1 MPARSRHTD
10 LALFRRLARQA
21 KPYWPHILGYL
32 LIGLLASPLGLLTP
46 LPLKIA
52 VDSVLGSQPPPAFLA
67 RFIPGAWLQDR
78 IAILWLAIALVIV
91 VAVLDRLQTIASAV
105 LAAYVGEGMLRE
117 FRSVLF
123 RHAQRLSIAYH
134 DVRGTADT
142 LYRIQSDAASIQY
155 IFIDG
160 LVPFVT
166 AVLTFSIMVSVT
178 FRMDWQ
184 LGLVA
189 LTICPILYLLSKTY
203 RPRLR
208 SGSRE
213 AKKIE
218 SSAQEVMQEALSALR
233 VVKAFGTEDQE
244 RNRYLARSMGVVRAR
259 VQLAWLEGRYD
270 LLVGLT
276 TALGTSVVLWIGVRH
291 VQTAKLTLGDL
302 LLLMSYLAQ
311 LYSPLKTIGRK
322 AASLQ
327 GHLAGA
333 ERAFSVLDRT
343 PDVGERPDARPLV
356 RAPGAVCFCNV
367 SMAYAEGH
375 PVLEEISFELPP
387 GSRVGI
393 VGRTGAG
400 KTTLLHL
407 LLRFFDPT
415 SGQVL
420 LDGVDVRDYR
430 LADLRN
436 QFAIVLQEPVLFS
449 ATIAENIS
457 YARPDA
463 SMCEIVKAAK
473 AADAD
478 DFIASLPYGYQT
490 KVGERGMRLSGGER
504 QRISLARAFLKDAPI
519 LLLDEPTSSVDIK
532 TEVTIMEAIL
542 RLMQGRTAFIIAH
555 RLSTLEHCNV
565 KLALENGR
573 ATLVNYG
580 FPPLAAE
587 AGAAPIPM
595 GRQ

>member
-1 MPARSRHTD
+1 MPAKARRND
-10 LALFRRLARQA
+10 LVLFRRLARQA
-21 KPYWPHILGYL
+21 RSYWGHILGYL
-32 LIGLLASPLGLLTP
+32 LIGSLASPLGLLTP
-46 LPLKIA
+46 LPLKVV
-52 VDSVLGSQPPPAFLA
+52 VDSVLGSHPPPAVLA
-67 RFIPGAWLQDR
+67 RLIPGAWVQDR
-78 IAILWLAIALVIV
+78 IALLWLAIGMVIV
-91 VAVLDRLQTIASAV
+91 VALLDRLQTIASAL
-105 LAAYVGEGMLRE
+105 LAAYAGEGMLRE
-117 FRSVLF
+117 FRAALF
-123 RHAQRLSIAYH
+123 GHAQRLSIAYH
-134 DVRGTADT
+134 DARGTADT
-142 LYRIQSDAASIQY
+142 IYRIQNDAASIQY
-155 IFIDG
+155 VFIDG

-166 AVLTFSIMVSVT
+166 AVLTFSIMVCVT
-178 FRMDWQ
+178 FRIDWQ

-189 LTICPILYLLSKTY
+189 LTICPILFLLSRSY

-213 AKKIE
+213 AKKVE
-218 SSAQEVMQEALSALR
+218 SSTQSVMQEALSALR

-259 VQLAWLEGRYD
+259 LQVAWLEGRYD

-291 VQTAKLTLGDL
+291 VQTARLTLGDL
-302 LLLMSYLAQ
+302 LVLMSYLAQ

-322 AASLQ
+322 AGSLQ

-333 ERAFSVLDRT
+333 ERAFSILDRT
-343 PDVGERPDARPLV
+343 PDVSDRSDARPLV
-356 RAPGAVCFCNV
+356 RAAGAVSLRNV

-420 LDGVDVRDYR
+420 LDGVDIRDYR

-436 QFAIVLQEPVLFS
+436 QFAIVLQDPVLFS
-449 ATIAENIS
+449 TTIAENIS

-463 SMCEIVKAAK
+463 SMYEIVNAAK

-478 DFIASLPYGYQT
+478 GFIASLPDGYNT
-490 KVGERGMRLSGGER
+490 RVGERGMQLSGGER

-519 LLLDEPTSSVDIK
+519 LLLDEPTSSVDLK

-555 RLSTLEHCNV
+555 RLSTLDHCDV
-565 KLALENGR
+565 KLELENGR
-573 ATLVNYG
+573 TTLVNRVIPS
-580 FPPLAAE
+580 F
-587 AGAAPIPM
+587 APRAM